1 MSLYKE
7 KLSYKNGIYIELGAF
22 DGIHWSNTKWLED
35 DYDWRGILIEP
46 SFVGYESCLKH
57 RQNNQIFNCACV
69 SFDYTDKSIMGDFN
83 GHPMSSINST
93 RLSGSSEIEV
103 SARTL
108 QSIIDESNY
117 ENIDFLSLDVEGYEF
132 DVLKGI
138 DFNKQ
143 KINYMLIEVY
153 NKDKDNIFNYLKSKN
168 YDMIENVTDFAK
180 QGGNWDGT
188 HDDYFFELK
197 K

>member
-1 MSLYKE
+1 MSLYKD
-7 KLSYKNGIYIELGAF
+7 KLSYRNGVYIELGAF
-22 DGIHWSNTKWLED
+22 DGVHWSNTKWLED
-35 DYDWRGILIEP
+35 DFDWSGILIEP
-46 SFVGYESCLKH
+46 SLVGYESCLKH
-57 RQNNQIFNCACV
+57 RDMNKIFNCACV
-69 SFDYTDKSIMGDFN
+69 SFDYKNDFVSGDFN

-93 RLSGSSEIEV
+93 RLNGSSEIKV
-103 SARTL
+103 SAKTL
-108 QSIIDESNY
+108 QSVIDESGY
-117 ENIDFLSLDVEGYEF
+117 KQIDFLSLDVEGYEF

-138 DFNKQ
+138 DFDKQ
-143 KINYMLIEVY
+143 DIKFMLIEVY
-153 NKDKDNIFNYLKSKN
+153 NKDKEKIFEFLKSKN